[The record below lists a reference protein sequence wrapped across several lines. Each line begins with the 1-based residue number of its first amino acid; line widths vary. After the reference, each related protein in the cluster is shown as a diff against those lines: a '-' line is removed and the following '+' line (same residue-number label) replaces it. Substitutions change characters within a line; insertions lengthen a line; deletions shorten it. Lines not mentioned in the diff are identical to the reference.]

1 VPSLLLV
8 HAHPDDE
15 SLFSGLLTLRAKQR
29 GWWVTLAT
37 LTDGRLGFDPMGRDG
52 LETDHDAEATALLRH
67 QELVAACGHLGIDEL
82 VHLGYRDSGMA
93 GWSSNQD
100 PRALAAAPL
109 SEIARQVGRLMDT
122 VGADLVVTYG
132 SDGFY
137 GHPDHLACHGA
148 VSDALEERSTVA
160 FLAPVVAVGEL
171 APLAASLA
179 DQGSL
184 LPDWLGADLAPGVD
198 PDAIAGS
205 ITNPHAAPLK
215 QAALACH
222 RSQRDNELF
231 AQLEAEAFGQVLGT
245 EHYQL
250 CQAGN
255 DHAHHLALSLLD

>member
-1 VPSLLLV
+1 MPSLLLV

-15 SLFSGLLTLRAKQR
+15 SLFSGLLTLRAKAR
-29 GWWVTLAT
+29 GWWVTLVT
-37 LTDGRLGFDPMGRDG
+37 LSDGRLGFDPMGRDG
-52 LETDHDAEATALLRH
+52 LEADHDAEATALLRH
-67 QELVAACGHLGIDEL
+67 RELVTACGQLGIDEL
-82 VHLGYRDSGMA
+82 IHLAYRDSGMA

-100 PRALAAAPL
+100 PQALTSAPV
-109 SEIARQVGRLMDT
+109 SELAQQIGRLMDT
-122 VGADLVVTYG
+122 MGADLVVTYG

-137 GHPDHLACHGA
+137 GHPDHIACHES
-148 VSDALEERSTVA
+148 VNEALKERSNVA

-171 APLAASLA
+171 PPLAAWLS
-179 DQGSL
+179 DHGSL

-198 PDAIAGS
+198 PAAIVGS
-205 ITNPHAAPLK
+205 ISDPHTAPLK

-231 AQLEAEAFGQVLGT
+231 AQLETSAFAPVLGT

-255 DHAHHLALSLLD
+255 ALAHHLALSLLD